1 MTSEPLS
8 TLRLLPSVD
17 ALLHAV
23 EVDALANDFGHAQMT
38 TIAREV
44 VSEMRDELRRETGIG
59 HQIAV
64 LSSQDS
70 EDDDAD
76 KFDETRR
83 LFLLEESSRRLRT
96 AMETARQNLSANALR
111 RVINATGV
119 VIHTNLGRAPLAPS
133 ARERLAHEAAL
144 YCTLEYNLTSGER
157 GRRGGRVEDLLC
169 ELTGAEAAFV
179 VNNCA
184 AATLLVLAALACEG
198 ETIISRGELV
208 EIGGD
213 FRIPDVMRESRTVM
227 IEVGT
232 TNRTHI
238 EDYERAVTD
247 RTRLIARVHPSNYR
261 IVGFTHTP
269 TISELAAL
277 CRTRDIM
284 LYEDA
289 GSGALMDLSV
299 YGLSDEPVIPHSIAA
314 GCDVVSFS
322 GDKLLGASQAGII
335 VGRKKLI
342 DRIRRTPLARAL
354 RLDKLSL
361 VALEATLE
369 IHARGNAMHDI
380 PVLRMIAETQAEI
393 KLRAEAFI
401 HNLQSH
407 IEPHIKLEIIE
418 GVSAIG
424 GGSAPTTHPPT
435 VLIAVSHAKLSPA
448 NLAARLRA
456 NTPPIITRIIEDRVV
471 LDFRTVEVDDANE
484 IHQVMCRI

>member
-1 MTSEPLS
+1 MTSETLS
-8 TLRLLPSVD
+8 PLRLLPSVD

-23 EVDALANDFGHAQMT
+23 KADKAFDDFSHAHLT
-38 TIAREV
+38 TRAREV
-44 VSEMRDELRRETGIG
+44 VGAMREELRGEAGIS
-59 HQIAV
+59 HQLAD
-64 LSSQDS
+64 LHPS
-70 EDDDAD
+70 EDTDNAD
-76 KFDETRR
+76 KSLEAGR
-83 LFLLEESSRRLRT
+83 LFLLEEACRRLRDAT
-96 AMETARQNLSANALR
+96 QDFSANAVR

-119 VIHTNLGRAPLAPS
+119 VLHTNLGRAPLAAA
-133 ARERLAHEAAL
+133 ARERLAREAAL
-144 YCTLEYNLTSGER
+144 YCTLEYDLTTGER
-157 GRRGGRVEDLLC
+157 GRRGGRVENLLC
-169 ELTGAEAAFV
+169 QLTGAEAAFV

-184 AATLLVLAALACEG
+184 AATLLVLAALTREG

-238 EDYERAVTD
+238 EDYERAITD
-247 RTRLIARVHPSNYR
+247 KTQLIARVHPSNYR
-261 IVGFTHTP
+261 IVGFTHAP
-269 TISELAAL
+269 ALSELAAL
-277 CRTRDIM
+277 CRTRGIT

-289 GSGALMDLSV
+289 GSGALTDLSV
-299 YGLSDEPVIPHSIAA
+299 YGLHDEPVIPHSIAA

-335 VGRKKLI
+335 VGREALI

-369 IHARGNAMHDI
+369 IHARGNATRDI
-380 PVLRMIAETQAEI
+380 PALRMIAATQAEI
-393 KLRAEAFI
+393 KTRAEAFI
-401 HNLQSH
+401 RNFQTHSASH
-407 IEPHIKLEIIE
+407 ITLEIIE

-435 VLIAVSHAKLSPA
+435 ALIAISHTELSPA
-448 NLAARLRA
+448 NLAAQLRA
-456 NTPPIITRIIEDRVV
+456 NTTPIITRIIENRVV
-471 LDFRTVEVDDANE
+471 LDFRTVEADEETE
-484 IHQVMCRI
+484 IHHALCLL

>member
-1 MTSEPLS
+1 MTSETLS
-8 TLRLLPSVD
+8 PLRLLPSVD

-23 EVDALANDFGHAQMT
+23 EDDKGLCNFSHAQMT
-38 TIAREV
+38 TRAREV
-44 VSEMRDELRRETGIG
+44 VNSMRDELRFNAGVSR
-59 HQIAV
+59 QLAV
-64 LSSQDS
+64 LHSPDNA
-70 EDDDAD
+70 AD
-76 KFDETRR
+76 VDEACR
-83 LFLLEESSRRLRT
+83 LFLLEEASRRLRA
-96 AMETARQNLSANALR
+96 AMQNLSANALR

-119 VIHTNLGRAPLAPS
+119 VLHTNLGRAPLAPS
-133 ARERLAHEAAL
+133 ARERIAREAAL
-144 YCTLEYNLTSGER
+144 YCTLEYDLTTGER

-184 AATLLVLAALACEG
+184 AATLLVLAALAREG

-269 TISELAAL
+269 TIPELAAL
-277 CRTRDIM
+277 CRARGIT

-299 YGLSDEPVIPHSIAA
+299 YGLSGEPVIPHSIAA

-335 VGRKKLI
+335 VGRESLI
-342 DRIRRTPLARAL
+342 NRIRRTPLARAL

-369 IHARGNAMHDI
+369 IHARGTAMRDV
-380 PVLRMIAETQAEI
+380 PALRMIATTQAEI

-401 HNLQSH
+401 HNFQSH
-407 IEPHIKLEIIE
+407 TESHIKLEIIE
-418 GVSAIG
+418 GVSAVG

-435 VLIAVSHAKLSPA
+435 ALIAVSHAELSPV
-448 NLAARLRA
+448 NLAAHLRA
-456 NTPPIITRIIEDRVV
+456 NSPPVITRIIENRVV
-471 LDFRTVEVDDANE
+471 LDFRTVETDEENE
-484 IHQVMCRI
+484 VHHALCLL